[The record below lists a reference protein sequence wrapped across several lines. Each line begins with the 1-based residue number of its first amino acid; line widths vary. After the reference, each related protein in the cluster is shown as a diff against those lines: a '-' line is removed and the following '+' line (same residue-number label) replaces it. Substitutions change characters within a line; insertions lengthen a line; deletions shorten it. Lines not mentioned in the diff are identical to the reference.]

1 MARLL
6 MLGAGI
12 DIYRKYILETLHAR
26 GDDVALID
34 TVPRP
39 WTEPFVRAGVKVD
52 LRDRDA
58 VGEAALS
65 LHRDAPFDGV
75 LTYDEAQVELTAY
88 VAALLGLPGLS
99 PGAAARCRDKRAMRA
114 AFEAAGV
121 PSARSVLVDDA
132 EGAAAAAAGLGYPV
146 VVKPR
151 NLGGSIGVVRADDER
166 ELRAVFKVAAEA
178 GFARIDPEPGVLVEQ
193 YLDGPEY
200 SVESVVR
207 DGRVLVCG
215 ITDKTVGFA
224 PYFEELGHVCRAP
237 GTGPHDQQL
246 IDTAVAAHRALGITV
261 GATHSELRMTA
272 DGPRMIEV
280 AARLG
285 GDQIP
290 YVHRLAS
297 GVDMVALT
305 VEALTGGAGTE
316 SDRTESARTQSAR
329 AEADADLWAD
339 TDPGRVR
346 PGVAGIRM
354 LYPQHDGVVRA
365 LGAPEPAG
373 HLWHEMVWHVEEG
386 RHVQLPPR
394 GFLSRLGHVIA
405 RADDERQ
412 LRVRL
417 DAAVASLRIEIEA
430 APAPGDLA

>member
-12 DIYRKYILETLHAR
+12 EIYRRYILETLHGR
-26 GDDVALID
+26 GDEVVLID

-39 WTEPFVRAGVKVD
+39 WTEPFVRVSLQAD
-52 LRDRDA
+52 LRDREEVREA
-58 VGEAALS
+58 VLP
-65 LHRDAPFDGV
+65 LHRQSPFDGV

-99 PGAAARCRDKRAMRA
+99 PGAAARCRDKRAMRD

-121 PSARSVLVDDA
+121 PSARSVLVHDPD
-132 EGAAAAAAGLGYPV
+132 GAAAAAAGLGYPV

-151 NLGGSIGVVRADDER
+151 NLGGSIGVVRADDESA
-166 ELRAVFKVAAEA
+166 LRAVFEVAAGA

-193 YLDGPEY
+193 YLDGPEF

-207 DGRVLVCG
+207 DGEVRICG
-215 ITDKTVGFA
+215 ITDKEVGFA

-237 GTGPHDQQL
+237 GTRPHDQQL
-246 IDTAVAAHRALGITV
+246 IDTVIAAHQALGITV

-290 YVHRLAS
+290 YAHRLAT

-305 VEALTGGAGTE
+305 VAALTGE
-316 SDRTESARTQSAR
+316 
-329 AEADADLWAD
+329 DADPEPIRA
-339 TDPGRVR
+339 
-346 PGVAGIRM
+346 GVAGIRM
-354 LYPQHDGVVRA
+354 LYPQHDGVVRTLRA
-365 LGAPEPAG
+365 PDPAAGAR
-373 HLWHEMVWHVEEG
+373 HEMAWHVEEG
-386 RHVQLPPR
+386 REVRLPPR

-405 RADDERQ
+405 TAPDEKE
-412 LRVRL
+412 LHARL
-417 DAAVASLRIEIEA
+417 DAAVASLHIEIEPT
-430 APAPGDLA
+430 PAPS